1 MRAPARTLRALA
13 DIFRDGACASTQT
26 RGRYVVALYWAMIT
40 MTTLGYGDIY
50 PVTHLERVYVIF
62 VALISALV
70 FSFCMGN
77 VAALI
82 SQAPRSSRAKLRTE
96 RSRGTDKERAGQEGP
111 LVRCGGACA
120 RVGSLVHAW
129 CVALVSAS
137 NRRPAVR
144 ACVPQVPGLEDRYQD
159 KLRSVAEYLQVLA
172 RKRRGS
178 PCVRRTASTVLGNDR
193 D

>member
-1 MRAPARTLRALA
+1 M
-13 DIFRDGACASTQT
+13 
-26 RGRYVVALYWAMIT
+26 VALYWVMIT

-62 VALISALV
+62 VALISTLV

-96 RSRGTDKERAGQEGP
+96 CLRGTDKERAGQERP

-120 RVGSLVHAW
+120 RVGSLVHA
-129 CVALVSAS
+129 
-137 NRRPAVR
+137 
-144 ACVPQVPGLEDRYQD
+144 
-159 KLRSVAEYLQVLA
+159 
-172 RKRRGS
+172 
-178 PCVRRTASTVLGNDR
+178 
-193 D
+193 